1 MSRRLLLLSVCALG
15 LAGGLAGC
23 ATKGVCPPV
32 DPAVAGHSKLPDWHD
47 VITDPDHE
55 RLRAWRQSLVN
66 ALNAA
71 RTAGHGDEI
80 DKAGALLDPD
90 AGVEDATLPVGFY
103 DCHVIKLGAKAP
115 STVAYV
121 VAPMH
126 RCEVRPS
133 DDITRLIQLDGLQR
147 PNGRLYPDGPSRMVF
162 LGTMVLSD
170 EKLPIVYG
178 RDSDRNM
185 VGVLQRIGDKRWRM
199 LLPFPSWEAQAQV
212 MDLTPAPA
220 G

>member
-1 MSRRLLLLSVCALG
+1 MSRRLLLLSFCALG
-15 LAGGLAGC
+15 LTGGLAGC
-23 ATKGVCPPV
+23 ANKTVCPPP

-66 ALNAA
+66 ALNGA
-71 RTAGHGDEI
+71 RAAGHGAEI
-80 DKAGALLDPD
+80 DKAGVLLDPD

-103 DCHVIKLGAKAP
+103 NCQVVKLGAKAP
-115 STVAYV
+115 STTQYV
-121 VAPMH
+121 TMPMH

-133 DDITRLIQLDGLQR
+133 DDITRLIQRDGLQR
-147 PNGRLYPDGPSRMVF
+147 PSGRLYPDGPSRMIF
-162 LGTMVLSD
+162 LGTMVLAD
-170 EKLPIVYG
+170 ETLPIVYG
-178 RDSDRNM
+178 RDADRNM

-199 LLPFPSWEAQAQV
+199 LLPSPSWEAQSDV

-220 G
+220 E